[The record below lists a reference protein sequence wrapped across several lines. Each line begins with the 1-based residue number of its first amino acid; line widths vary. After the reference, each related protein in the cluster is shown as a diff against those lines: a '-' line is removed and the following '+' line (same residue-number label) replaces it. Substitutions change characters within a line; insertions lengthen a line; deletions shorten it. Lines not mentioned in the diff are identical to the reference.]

1 MAVSRKIWWAVIAIS
16 ALLMIIVPVSTQFVC
31 YIVDSIIAYNNF
43 LKIRL
48 AELMIQKSTENVW
61 RHVNIVTFQ
70 NTLMCK
76 SVNANASHNTV
87 QADLHKIL
95 TPVSVLAS
103 KHVQLAIL

>member
-16 ALLMIIVPVSTQFVC
+16 ALLMIIVPVSTIC
-31 YIVDSIIAYNNF
+31 MLYCDSMTAYNNF

-76 SVNANASHNTV
+76 SVNANVSHNTV